1 MPVAEPPVRILL
13 IEDNAPDI
21 RLTTE
26 ALRQGAAVVD
36 LTVARDGVEALDLL
50 RHNDS
55 PPALLPD
62 LILLDLNLPRKDGRE
77 VLRAVKSDPALVHV
91 PIIILTTSSAERDV
105 LESYRLGANAY
116 VVKPVDLDRFFAV
129 VEAIHQFW
137 MNAVRLVSTGGR
149 DA

>member
-1 MPVAEPPVRILL
+1 MPATTPPVRILL
-13 IEDNAPDI
+13 IEDNAPDV

-26 ALRQGAAVVD
+26 ALRHGKARVD
-36 LTVARDGVEALDLL
+36 LTVARDGVEALEVL
-50 RHNDS
+50 R
-55 PPALLPD
+55 PAGGIRAPLPD

-77 VLRAVKSDPALVHV
+77 VLKAVKSDPALVHI
-91 PIIILTTSSAERDV
+91 PIIILTTSSADRDV

-116 VVKPVDLDRFFAV
+116 VVKPVDRDRFFAV

-137 MNAVRLVSTGGR
+137 MGAVRLASHTGR

>member
-1 MPVAEPPVRILL
+1 MPTSAPPIRILL
-13 IEDNAPDI
+13 IEDNAPDV

-26 ALRQGAAVVD
+26 ALRHGKARVD
-36 LTVARDGVEALDLL
+36 LTVARDGVEALEML
-50 RHNDS
+50 RHD
-55 PPALLPD
+55 PLPD

-105 LESYRLGANAY
+105 VESYRLGANAY

-129 VEAIHQFW
+129 VDAIHQFW
-137 MNAVRLVSTGGR
+137 MGAVRLASNSRR
-149 DA
+149 DT

>member
-1 MPVAEPPVRILL
+1 MAAPVTPLRILL
-13 IEDNAPDI
+13 IEDNAPDV

-26 ALRQGAAVVD
+26 ALRHGGAKVD

-50 RHNDS
+50 R
-55 PPALLPD
+55 PGGATRATLPD
-62 LILLDLNLPRKDGRE
+62 LILLDLNLPRRDGRE
-77 VLRAVKSDPALVHV
+77 VLRAVKSDPGLVHV

-129 VEAIHQFW
+129 VETIHQFW
-137 MNAVRLVSTGGR
+137 MNAVRLVSAGGR
-149 DA
+149 DT